1 MLRLDDVTPDFGRIE
16 IALHHEEPDRVPLAE
31 VVVHYDIMSQFLGY
45 PVTDA
50 DVAAQVEFWTRAGYD
65 FIPLTAGIMRPG
77 GLTKDSQISKV
88 IEEYLLRDAIEERY
102 KDDWNIWAK
111 PRIHTEADLEAF
123 PWEALAALDLSRFYE
138 VQPHLPDGMKIIATS
153 GKIFTTSWM
162 LMGFENFGVSLKRNR
177 RFVRGVIERVG
188 QIQLDG
194 VRRIAAI
201 PNVAAVWAVDDI
213 ACGTG
218 PLISPRDLRT
228 ELFPWYQEF
237 GKLCHQNDLYFF
249 FHSDGVLWD
258 LLDDLTALGI
268 DALHPIDPTCMDI
281 EVVKRKLRGRVSI
294 IGNISNQLLEEG
306 TPGQV
311 AELVKRRLRT
321 VAPGGGYC
329 LGAGNSVPE
338 WAKLENYKAMIET
351 CLAHGHYPIQNL

>member
-1 MLRLDDVTPDFGRIE
+1 
-16 IALHHEEPDRVPLAE
+16 
-31 VVVHYDIMSQFLGY
+31 
-45 PVTDA
+45 
-50 DVAAQVEFWTRAGYD
+50 
-65 FIPLTAGIMRPG
+65 
-77 GLTKDSQISKV
+77 V